1 MAAKNFIIQKL
12 KHISS
17 LFPEMSFKYRINP
30 STGTHLIQVSPL
42 ESYTTNLDYLKT
54 EVEFETSFENNFKDD
69 EIVFISTDST
79 FDIRQPQF
87 EIVGNRVTNT
97 VDDSWLD
104 PVFKT
109 NINDNIDPTTNY
121 ALAAWNYE

>member
-17 LFPEMSFKYRINP
+17 LFPEMSFKYGINP

-42 ESYTTNLDYLKT
+42 ESYTTNLDYLKA
-54 EVEFETSFENNFKDD
+54 EDEFETSFENNFKDD
-69 EIVFISTDST
+69 AIVFISTDST
-79 FDIRQPQF
+79 FDIRQPEF
-87 EIVGNRVTNT
+87 EIVGNRITNT

-121 ALAAWNYE
+121 ALAA